1 MRLTAL
7 LLAAAFLLVQVPGM
21 SQSITFSGKE
31 VAMKKVFQVIEQQTG
46 YMISGDRSILTSA
59 KPVSVS
65 VENLPVQQF
74 LDLVFRD
81 QDISYRMRGNNIFLS
96 RKEQLPVS
104 PQRIVAATDSIPIR
118 MTGTVRSRS
127 GELLADVSVKV
138 KGLPTGS
145 ITNAQGLFFFGI
157 QKNTILEIS
166 SIGYETVEIGVR
178 EVAGGFTAYAVR
190 RSQQDNVKATPGK
203 PSLARL

>member
-59 KPVSVS
+59 KSVSVS

-127 GELLADVSVKV
+127 GELLADVSVKE
-138 KGLPTGS
+138 K
-145 ITNAQGLFFFGI
+145 
-157 QKNTILEIS
+157 
-166 SIGYETVEIGVR
+166 
-178 EVAGGFTAYAVR
+178 
-190 RSQQDNVKATPGK
+190 
-203 PSLARL
+203 